1 VRAYLLNALDRL
13 ARTAVQCAAGYVLA
27 GRAIGGVDW
36 RVVGLATAMSV
47 ALCGLQCFVDFP
59 ALPWGWWGDVLGRAV
74 RTFAQSAAGGAGA
87 AVLITQVHWGA
98 VLSAAG
104 VAALSSVVTSVIATP
119 FGGPVVK
126 GSPALV
132 TYPHW
137 RMSRG
142 YGRLRV
148 AA

>member
-1 VRAYLLNALDRL
+1 M
-13 ARTAVQCAAGYVLA
+13 QCAAGYVLA

-47 ALCGLQCFVDFP
+47 VLCGLQCAFDFP
-59 ALPWGWWGDVLGRAV
+59 ALPWGWWGDALGRAV

-87 AVLITQVHWGA
+87 AVLITQVHWGT
-98 VLSAAG
+98 VLSAAA
-104 VAALSSVVTSVIATP
+104 VAAAGSIVTSVIATP
-119 FGGPVVK
+119 LGAPAAK
-126 GSPALV
+126 WSPALV
-132 TYPHW
+132 AYPHW

-148 AA
+148 A